1 MKNKYNIIILAF
13 ATLLFVF
20 SSSCKKWDPTDLIYE
35 VEGIQ
40 YSDGMSG
47 FGNNDAEI
55 EGTEFSFPEGI
66 ILAEEVA
73 GAKSTDIPE
82 IEKPA
87 VTDFQNFVEKP
98 IQLFSKSTPD
108 TILGSG
114 YYVVVLLPLR
124 NTTTADIEVE
134 LPATL
139 VFQNKGGSYQNGLL
153 IKKVTFVV
161 PANSTY
167 NVQLN
172 LYCCNL
178 SRHASDSDAI
188 YDRFVLCTNEPIIKL
203 CELFNNKKVNIEEQ
217 PINYDSQVSKI
228 QSIVWNLTQ
237 LGFFPHGEDLNWI
250 NSLPASN

>member
-47 FGNNDAEI
+47 FGNNNAEI

-73 GAKSTDIPE
+73 GAKSTDIPK
-82 IEKPA
+82 IEKPGMRN
-87 VTDFQNFVEKP
+87 FRNFVQKP
-98 IQLFSKSTPD
+98 IQFISKTTPD
-108 TILGSG
+108 NTLGSG

-139 VFQNKGGSYQNGLL
+139 VFQNKGDSYQNGLL

-167 NVQLN
+167 NVQIN

-217 PINYDSQVSKI
+217 PLNYDIQVSKI

-237 LGFFPHGEDLNWI
+237 LGIFPHGEDLSWI
-250 NSLPASN
+250 NSLPTSN